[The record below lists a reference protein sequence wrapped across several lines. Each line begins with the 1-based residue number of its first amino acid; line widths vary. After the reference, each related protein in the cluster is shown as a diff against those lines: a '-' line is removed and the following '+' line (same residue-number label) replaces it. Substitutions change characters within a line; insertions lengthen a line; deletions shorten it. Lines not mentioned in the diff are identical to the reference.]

1 VDSSLGRE
9 LPTTNYQLFI
19 NLLSLLAL
27 FFAGLVAFLLA
38 SLLALLLASFLTL
51 LLASFLAGLAFDSHL
66 GLAAVLGAVVGASL
80 AVGGFALLA
89 AHALV
94 GAAGGIHGAV
104 VLAGFNSLTGGG
116 VDGLFSFLVVAGNHS
131 EYGHSSHCGKQNFLH
146 CFDVLDWLIILIE

>member
-1 VDSSLGRE
+1 MDSSLGRE
-9 LPTTNYQLFI
+9 LPTTNYQLFT

-27 FFAGLVAFLLA
+27 FLAGLVAFLLA
-38 SLLALLLASFLTL
+38 SLLTLLFAGFLASLSGF
-51 LLASFLAGLAFDSHL
+51 S
-66 GLAAVLGAVVGASL
+66 LAAVLGAVVGASL

-116 VDGLFSFLVVAGNHS
+116 VDGFFSFLVVAGNQGEHS
-131 EYGHSSHCGKQNFLH
+131 HGGHSGKQDFLH
-146 CFDVLDWLIILIE
+146 CFDVFFDWLIILIE